1 LRFLNLSY
9 IPKILSN
16 DYLSKIVI
24 NDSILINLKK
34 LDLSHNYIKSDTI
47 FKFFENNKGCLS
59 LKLLN
64 LSYNL
69 LDDSFFEQFLDLK
82 LHNLFSK
89 LKYIYL
95 DSNKFGTYKIINKEE
110 EKNRNLKNNENKEDI
125 SRIKLLYKFI
135 LENNNLIE
143 ITLTKN
149 PMKNKFLFQSI
160 EENKNDF
167 NFSNFVKKDENK
179 NIEINCLYSFL
190 WKLKI
195 EIYGE
200 NTKKTNEIRPK
211 LNIKF
216 DCLNKNNIN
225 FSDFDFTKNYIIF
238 NN

>member
-1 LRFLNLSY
+1 
-9 IPKILSN
+9 
-16 DYLSKIVI
+16 
-24 NDSILINLKK
+24 
-34 LDLSHNYIKSDTI
+34 
-47 FKFFENNKGCLS
+47 
-59 LKLLN
+59 
-64 LSYNL
+64 
-69 LDDSFFEQFLDLK
+69 
-82 LHNLFSK
+82 
-89 LKYIYL
+89 
-95 DSNKFGTYKIINKEE
+95 
-110 EKNRNLKNNENKEDI
+110 
-125 SRIKLLYKFI
+125 
-135 LENNNLIE
+135 
-143 ITLTKN
+143 
-149 PMKNKFLFQSI
+149 MKNKFLFQSI